1 MLYLDICPH
10 IKRWNKITKILSFLL
25 CFSLTG
31 QKPPSRNV
39 DEFLSLLWSWK
50 KRKLMGAN
58 FSNYNLPLKVFI
70 FRIGNFLEFLTW
82 WCQKMLNK
90 LTKTKGTKIKIKVN
104 RNHHSVFFSWCN
116 FTATA
121 ISDAIST
128 ISKIIERVT
137 QKKLLLVNGS

>member
-50 KRKLMGAN
+50 KKGINCNL
-58 FSNYNLPLKVFI
+58 NYNSGCKSNFQ
-70 FRIGNFLEFLTW
+70 IGNFLEFLTW

>member
-50 KRKLMGAN
+50 KKKLIATWITIQVASQIFKLETFWN
-58 FSNYNLPLKVFI
+58 FLLDDAKKCWINWPKLKVPKLKSKSIETTIQYFSLDVI
-70 FRIGNFLEFLTW
+70 SQPLQYQMQYQQFLKSLKELPRKNCFW
-82 WCQKMLNK
+82 
-90 LTKTKGTKIKIKVN
+90 
-104 RNHHSVFFSWCN
+104 
-116 FTATA
+116 
-121 ISDAIST
+121 
-128 ISKIIERVT
+128 
-137 QKKLLLVNGS
+137 